1 MQKPK
6 LGPLF
11 IVAGNQQ
18 EFDDF
23 VIRKRTMGHN
33 YDFRYVASPDTIR
46 GLSII
51 RGFYIGRYQERED
64 WPEIAVAIQ
73 TIKAKG
79 G

>member
-1 MQKPK
+1 MDST
-6 LGPLF
+6 LGPLY
-11 IVAGNQQ
+11 IVAGNKQ
-18 EFDDF
+18 EYDDF
-23 VIRKRTMGHN
+23 VIHKRMAGFF
-33 YDFRYVASPDTIR
+33 YDFRYVSSVDVLR

-51 RGFYIGRYQERED
+51 RGFYIGSYEERED